1 MSKKTSKKKSMLG
14 KKNRQNKRMPI
25 FVVAK
30 TKRKVVS
37 SNRRRDWRSRKLKI
51 KEE

>member
-1 MSKKTSKKKSMLG
+1 MSKKSQKKKSMLG
-14 KKNRQNKRMPI
+14 KKKRQNKRIPV

-30 TKRKVVS
+30 TKRKVTT
-37 SNRRRDWRSRKLKI
+37 SNKRRDWRSKKLKI